1 MIMQDKNNLVI
12 ADLIIKWI
20 NVNVNRMLV
29 MRSYREGAL
38 NNGCTVE
45 ELREI
50 LLHTSLYCGL
60 PAATEGFRVAE
71 EALEARKLLD

>member
-1 MIMQDKNNLVI
+1 
-12 ADLIIKWI
+12 
-20 NVNVNRMLV
+20 MLV

-60 PAATEGFRVAE
+60 PAANNAFHIAAEVFSEGN
-71 EALEARKLLD
+71 KHP

>member
-1 MIMQDKNNLVI
+1 
-12 ADLIIKWI
+12 
-20 NVNVNRMLV
+20 MLV

-45 ELREI
+45 ELRKI

-71 EALEARKLLD
+71 AALKARKLLD